1 MKVKR
6 IVGSHGANY
15 QESWE
20 ANRLVRLGML
30 APTLSVVHPLAEV
43 AEATR
48 AVQLNLHT
56 GKVGVLCLAP
66 REGMGIADPTAR
78 DTIGADRLRLFRGR

>member
-15 QESWE
+15 AESWE

-30 APTLSVVHPLAEV
+30 VPTLSVVHPLTEV

-56 GKVGVLCLAP
+56 GKVGVLCLAQG
-66 REGMGIADPTAR
+66 EGLGVADPALR
-78 DTIGADRLRLFRGR
+78 ERVGEQRLRLFR

>member
-15 QESWE
+15 AESWE

-30 APTLSVVHPLAEV
+30 APTLSVVHPLTEV

-48 AVQLNLHT
+48 AVQLNQHT
-56 GKVGVLCLAP
+56 GKVGVLCLAAG
-66 REGMGIADPTAR
+66 EGLGVADPALR
-78 DTIGADRLRLFRGR
+78 ERVGEQRLRLFR